1 MCPDSS
7 VAFKFHCFDKYQQ
20 QKFWANF
27 FLLFERNN
35 LNKITKPLKNLHL
48 ADQIAIA
55 NASNKRADEMRILYR
70 LIMQNCQQQIFKYSL
85 MHETNQLLN
94 KPTYC
99 EKCYKKYYCRI
110 QNTDWLNFWQIIP
123 ASLFTELR
131 KLKMTMKKYRFVY
144 KKHHFSRVFGC
155 YSTVEVNFLKKFWNS
170 YGSKLKAISRKI
182 TLLRGL
188 T

>member
-1 MCPDSS
+1 MICF
-7 VAFKFHCFDKYQQ
+7 VNKKFEGNRRVWTQ
-20 QKFWANF
+20 
-27 FLLFERNN
+27 
-35 LNKITKPLKNLHL
+35 
-48 ADQIAIA
+48 
-55 NASNKRADEMRILYR
+55 ADEMRNLYR

-123 ASLFTELR
+123 ASLFTDLR

-155 YSTVEVNFLKKFWNS
+155 YCYGWGKLSQEILEFLRLEAKCHFTK
-170 YGSKLKAISRKI
+170 Y
-182 TLLRGL
+182 
-188 T
+188 